1 MKVTVLAPWVA
12 AKLVPVIVRIDP
24 TGPDGMPKVEITGGE
39 VKAAPLL
46 AIPPT
51 VTTMGPV
58 VAPPG
63 TVTVMLVEFQLEAA
77 AANAPLNVTVL
88 LPWLAPKFVPVMV
101 TGIPTDPVVGFRPVM
116 LGDCMTVKFTPLLA
130 TPPAV
135 TTTLPVVAFAGTGV
149 TMLVAVQLVGVA
161 VVPLNVTVPVVP
173 KFVPV
178 MVIDAPT
185 GPDVGFKVEIFGEVP
200 PPLPAALK
208 ATICMIHEPEL
219 SVAVAL

>member
-1 MKVTVLAPWVA
+1 LKVTVPVVP
-12 AKLVPVIVRIDP
+12 KFVPVIVTEAP
-24 TGPDGMPKVEITGGE
+24 TWPEFGLRLLMDGLVEIT
-39 VKAAPLL
+39 VKLTPLL
-46 AIPPT
+46 GTPPA
-51 VTTMGPV
+51 VTTTLPV
-58 VAPPG
+58 VAFAG
-63 TVTVMLVEFQLEAA
+63 TGVTMLVAVQLVGVAVV
-77 AANAPLNVTVL
+77 PLNVTV
-88 LPWLAPKFVPVMV
+88 PVVPKFVPVIV
-101 TGIPTDPVVGFRPVM
+101 TDAPTGPDVGLRLPIFGVGR
-116 LGDCMTVKFTPLLA
+116 TVKLTPLLA